1 MRVVAGKFGGRRLR
15 APSGNGTRPTVER
28 VREAL
33 FSILGSSVAGVRV
46 LDCYAGSGSLGIEA
60 ISRGAAY
67 AVFVDKGRPAVAA
80 IQENLRALG
89 IPTPDAA
96 CIIPRNVEGSIP
108 MLREFAPFDLVLV
121 DPPFAAVR
129 DQTALAALGAVV
141 RSGVLAQHALVIVEV
156 PSDQPDATVDG
167 LVLEDARCY
176 GDTRLLFLR
185 VRRN

>member
-15 APSGNGTRPTVER
+15 APSGKGTRPTVER

-33 FSILGSSVAGVRV
+33 FSILGSSVVGARV

-67 AVFVDKGRPAVAA
+67 AVFVDKGRPAVAT

-89 IPTPDAA
+89 ICNPEAA
-96 CIIPRNVEGSIP
+96 RIIPRDVEGAIP
-108 MLREFAPFDLVLV
+108 MLRDLAPFDLVLV

-129 DQTALAALGAVV
+129 DQTALTALGAVV
-141 RSGVLAQHALVIVEV
+141 RAGVLAQQALVVVEV

-167 LVLEDARCY
+167 LALGDARSY

-185 VRRN
+185 PGKN